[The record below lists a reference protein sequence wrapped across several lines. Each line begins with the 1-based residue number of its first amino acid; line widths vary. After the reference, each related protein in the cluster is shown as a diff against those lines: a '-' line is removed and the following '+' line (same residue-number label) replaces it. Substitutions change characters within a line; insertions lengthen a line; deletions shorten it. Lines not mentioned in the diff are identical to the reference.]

1 MFLQGYLPSIL
12 EGAALTLEVAAASL
26 VVSVVLGLIGAMFKM
41 AHSRALVWLAELYS
55 TVVRGVPDLVWMFL
69 LFFGGQM
76 LINDAAERFGLPAP
90 EINPMIAGVL
100 TIGFIFG
107 AYMTETFRG
116 AIMSVPKGQME
127 AGLAYG
133 MSPLRVFF
141 RITAPQMVRFALPSF
156 SNNWLVL
163 VKSTALVSV
172 IGLNDM
178 MYKADTA
185 KSITQE
191 PFTVYMVVAAIYLA
205 ITTVS
210 IVALNALNKR
220 YSTGVR
226 ESEL

>member
-12 EGAALTLEVAAASL
+12 EGAMLTLKLAGASL
-26 VVSVVLGLIGAMFKM
+26 VVSVILGLIGAAFKL
-41 AHSRALVWLAELYS
+41 AHSKPLQWLAELYS
-55 TVVRGVPDLVWMFL
+55 TLIRGVPDLVWMFI

-76 LINDAAERFGLPAP
+76 LINNLAAQFGLPAP
-90 EINPMIAGVL
+90 DIDPMFAGVI
-100 TIGFIFG
+100 TIGVIFG

-116 AIMSVPKGQME
+116 AIMAVPKGQME
-127 AGLAYG
+127 AGAAYG

-141 RITAPQMVRFALPSF
+141 RITAPQMIRFALPSF

-185 KSITQE
+185 KSVTQQ
-191 PFTVYMVVAAIYLA
+191 PFTVYVVVGAIYLA

-210 IVALNALNKR
+210 ILVLNALEKR